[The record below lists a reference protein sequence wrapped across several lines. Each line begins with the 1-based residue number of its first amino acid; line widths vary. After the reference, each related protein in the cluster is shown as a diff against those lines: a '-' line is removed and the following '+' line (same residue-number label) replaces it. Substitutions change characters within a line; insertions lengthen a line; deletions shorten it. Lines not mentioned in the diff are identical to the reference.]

1 MRRYLLQAGRGARAL
16 GLLLRDVGL
25 RIGAA
30 RVSDAAATMSYY
42 ALFSLFPLLLILVAV
57 GGYLLERGQAYDLVV
72 AIAGT
77 VFPASR
83 SLIESTI
90 ERVIQLRGP
99 VGLLGGLTLL
109 WSASGFFSSLTYNV
123 ERAWPLASTRSVV
136 QRRLVALAM
145 VVTLALLMIAS
156 ILANAFLEV
165 LPSDPLI
172 GRASAFG
179 MPLWEGISNLMPWLL
194 TFLMYLSLYRWL
206 PNTRVTW
213 RGAAWGAGVATVL
226 WQGAGSAF
234 LWYLESGLV
243 HYELVYGSLGALVV
257 LMLWIYIGSWLTL
270 AGAHLSAAISQYGEG
285 SGNRSN

>member
-1 MRRYLLQAGRGARAL
+1 MRRYLSQAGRAVRRLAL
-16 GLLLRDVGL
+16 LVREVAL

-30 RVSDAAATMSYY
+30 RASDAAATMSYY
-42 ALFSLFPLLLILVAV
+42 ALFSLFPLLLVLVAV
-57 GGYLLERGQAYDLVV
+57 GGYLLESETAYDLVV
-72 AIAGT
+72 AIAGS

-83 SLIESTI
+83 SLIEGTI

-99 VGLLGGLTLL
+99 VGLLGGLTLV
-109 WSASGFFSSLTYNV
+109 WSASGFFSSLTYNI
-123 ERAWPLASTRSVV
+123 ERAWPLASSRSIL

-156 ILANAFLEV
+156 ILANALLEV
-165 LPSDPLI
+165 LPRDPLI
-172 GRASAFG
+172 GRASALG
-179 MPLWEGISNLMPWLL
+179 IPLWEGVSSLMPWLL

-226 WQGAGSAF
+226 WQAAGAVF

-257 LMLWIYIGSWLTL
+257 LMLWIYISCWLTL
-270 AGAHLSAAISQYGEG
+270 AGAHLSAAISQRGATPIQTRG
-285 SGNRSN
+285 